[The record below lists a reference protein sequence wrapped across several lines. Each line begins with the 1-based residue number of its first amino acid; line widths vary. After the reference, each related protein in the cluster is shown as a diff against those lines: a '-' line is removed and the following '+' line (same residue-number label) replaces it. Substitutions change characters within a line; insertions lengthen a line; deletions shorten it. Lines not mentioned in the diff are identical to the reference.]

1 MPTLIAKGLG
11 ADSET
16 LDGLVA
22 YLRAMSFGITGAM
35 LASQLSVFLQLEQQE
50 KRTYIGIAVMA
61 VLNVSL
67 NILFVKVLDM
77 GMFGLGLST
86 SISSWVF
93 CIIQATYYFTDK
105 AAIRFSVRSIDF
117 SYLKEMLRI
126 GIPGAVVQLCLT
138 IRGVA
143 MNKLILHFAG
153 TDALAAYSAVGTFGC
168 AYFAVTAG
176 VASATRLLV
185 SVYSGEEDRA
195 GLLMIMK
202 TALFKGVGL
211 VAGVAAVSIVLANV
225 FTGIFCPDK
234 SAEVYTLTLQ
244 YFRIFPLSMPLSCL
258 FVIFANYYQCT
269 DRMKIVNIASVLDGC
284 VGIVVMSLI
293 LAPIA
298 GALGIWI
305 AQVAAGFFPLAAILI
320 YTVIVGRRFPKSIE
334 EMAGTSSATALSRE
348 RRTALTSGW
357 C

>member
-1 MPTLIAKGLG
+1 
-11 ADSET
+11 
-16 LDGLVA
+16 
-22 YLRAMSFGITGAM
+22 
-35 LASQLSVFLQLEQQE
+35 
-50 KRTYIGIAVMA
+50 
-61 VLNVSL
+61 
-67 NILFVKVLDM
+67 
-77 GMFGLGLST
+77 
-86 SISSWVF
+86 
-93 CIIQATYYFTDK
+93 
-105 AAIRFSVRSIDF
+105 
-117 SYLKEMLRI
+117 MLRI

-176 VASATRLLV
+176 VASATRLRV

-211 VAGVAAVSIVLANV
+211 VAGVAAVSIALANV

-334 EMAGTSSATALSRE
+334 DMAGNIVSHGFVKGKKNSVDIRVVLKDGGMLIRFKDTCKPFDPKEYAKLFDPDDRTHNIGIRMVSRISTGMEYNYVLGLNVLSI
-348 RRTALTSGW
+348 TL
-357 C
+357 

>member
-1 MPTLIAKGLG
+1 
-11 ADSET
+11 
-16 LDGLVA
+16 
-22 YLRAMSFGITGAM
+22 
-35 LASQLSVFLQLEQQE
+35 
-50 KRTYIGIAVMA
+50 
-61 VLNVSL
+61 
-67 NILFVKVLDM
+67 
-77 GMFGLGLST
+77 
-86 SISSWVF
+86 
-93 CIIQATYYFTDK
+93 
-105 AAIRFSVRSIDF
+105 
-117 SYLKEMLRI
+117 
-126 GIPGAVVQLCLT
+126 
-138 IRGVA
+138 

-211 VAGVAAVSIVLANV
+211 VAGVAAVSIALANV

-334 EMAGTSSATALSRE
+334 DMLVLREGFGVPEEDRMDISIKSEDDVLETSEGEIQFCTAHGLDYKRSYYGGLCIEEMAGNIVSHGFVKGKKNSVDIRVVLKDGGMLIRFKDTCKPFDPKEYAKLFAPDDRTHNIGIRMVSRISTGMEYNYVLGLNVLSI
-348 RRTALTSGW
+348 TL
-357 C
+357 